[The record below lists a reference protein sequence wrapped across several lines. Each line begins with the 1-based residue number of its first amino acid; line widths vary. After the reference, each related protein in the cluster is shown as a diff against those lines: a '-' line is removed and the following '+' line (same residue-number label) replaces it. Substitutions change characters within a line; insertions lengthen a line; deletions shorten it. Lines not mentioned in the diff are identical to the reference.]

1 MTQHKMYCIFAKENL
16 DKINGVRG
24 KIASMAGHA
33 YLHSYW
39 DAIPKEAV
47 IELGEVE
54 VRKWEQAIAYRESG
68 LAVKITLVVDTV
80 EELKTLQESYKDICG
95 TSLVTDAGRTVFKE
109 PTTICLGIGPISE
122 DNIKDDLKVLK
133 VLI

>member
-24 KIASMAGHA
+24 KMASMAGHA

-39 DAIPKEAV
+39 DALSDANSIGKDRVKA
-47 IELGEVE
+47 
-54 VRKWEQAIAYRESG
+54 EQAFVYKDSG
-68 LAVKITLVVDTV
+68 LAMKITLVVDTV
-80 EELKTLQESYKDICG
+80 DQLKILQESYKDICG